1 MGNVREPV
9 KESSKEKKKRII
21 EKGFQLMCEKG
32 YHNVSCVD
40 IAIASQ
46 VSTGIIYQYF
56 KDKKDIFIAGSQ
68 QYYKK
73 WMFPMLDI
81 LTKEK
86 ITQENI
92 DKILNQMVEE
102 SIQIHTL
109 TKKAHKEL
117 ISMRCLDQEAFHIFS
132 NSEEEMTERIVNHLQ
147 QGNSIKEKVHLTLH
161 LIDMISHEIV
171 YHKHENYNYEKMKTE
186 TIQTIKFILKDVL
199 S

>member
-1 MGNVREPV
+1 MNILQA
-9 KESSKEKKKRII
+9 II
-21 EKGFQLMCEKG
+21 LAAGKGTRL
-32 YHNVSCVD
+32 
-40 IAIASQ
+40 
-46 VSTGIIYQYF
+46 
-56 KDKKDIFIAGSQ
+56 KDKTKNIPKALVPINGI
-68 QYYKK
+68 
-73 WMFPMLDI
+73 PLIIRMLDI